1 MKTWINVDYILEAS
15 KETKFLQELVLARN
29 FDMVKAI
36 ESTTCLRAYNFTER
50 KVLNFINHNKSKDNY
65 IFKIG
70 LHDTNPEDIVID
82 KDKLIYFYSKHVYQ
96 DLANIYH
103 RDKSYKTNKIFIY
116 HNYDW
121 GKRYYAFDKN
131 KLLKPLN
138 LFSVGLYRVYKNKIY
153 KAIDSHDKHLKNLDK
168 YARKLNS

>member
-1 MKTWINVDYILEAS
+1 MKTWINVDCILEAS
-15 KETKFLQELVLARN
+15 KETKFLQELVLAKN

-36 ESTTCLRAYNFTER
+36 ESNSCLRAHNFTER
-50 KVLNFINHNKSKDNY
+50 KVINFINHNKSKDNF

-70 LHDTNPEDIVID
+70 HYDTNSDDIIIHEV
-82 KDKLIYFYSKHVYQ
+82 KYVYTKHIYQELVK
-96 DLANIYH
+96 IY
-103 RDKSYKTNKIFIY
+103 DQIKQPKTNKIYLY
-116 HNYDW
+116 HKYD
-121 GKRYYAFDKN
+121 GNRRYYAFDKQ

-153 KAIDSHDKHLKNLDK
+153 KAINSHDKHLKNLDK